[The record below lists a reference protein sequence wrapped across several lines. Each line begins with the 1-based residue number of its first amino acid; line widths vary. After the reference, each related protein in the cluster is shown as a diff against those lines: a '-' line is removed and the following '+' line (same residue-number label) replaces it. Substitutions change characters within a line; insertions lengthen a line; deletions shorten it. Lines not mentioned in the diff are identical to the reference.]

1 MKKLI
6 YVALSFFLLIGS
18 VNVASATT
26 KKDNQPL
33 TEQQQAQL
41 LKLTNRV
48 EEIRNMD
55 RSNLTRSQKQVL
67 RAELKDMKNQ
77 ANAISNGGI
86 YLSITAILVII
97 LILLLLR

>member
-18 VNVASATT
+18 VNVASATV
-26 KKDNQPL
+26 KKDQPL
-33 TEQQQAQL
+33 TEQQI
-41 LKLTNRV
+41 TNRV
-48 EEIRNMD
+48 DEIRDMD
-55 RSNLTRSQKQVL
+55 KSNLTREQKRVL
-67 RAELKDMKNQ
+67 RTELRTMKTQ

-97 LILLLLR
+97 LLLLILR

>member
-18 VNVASATT
+18 VNVASATV
-26 KKDNQPL
+26 KNDQPL

-41 LKLTNRV
+41 QKITNRV
-48 EEIRNMD
+48 DEIRDMD
-55 RSNLTRSQKQVL
+55 KSNLTREQKRVL
-67 RAELKDMKNQ
+67 RTELRTMKTQ

-97 LILLLLR
+97 LLLLILR